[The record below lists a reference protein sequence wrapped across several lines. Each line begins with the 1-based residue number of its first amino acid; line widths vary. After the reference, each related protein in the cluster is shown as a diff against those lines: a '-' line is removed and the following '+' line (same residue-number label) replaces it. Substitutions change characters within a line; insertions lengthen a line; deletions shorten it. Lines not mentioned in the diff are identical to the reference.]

1 MTADSANAYLRTKVM
16 TASPAQL
23 RLMLIEGA
31 IKFARQGRDGMASK
45 DYEACYNGLTQAK
58 SIILELINCLR
69 PEVDPDLCAKLSAL
83 YTFMYRRLIDA
94 NLEKK
99 PEIVD
104 EVLSLLDY
112 ERETWVL
119 LMERLAEE
127 KANGGAAAGAPAP
140 ATTVDRTP
148 LSVEG

>member
-31 IKFARQGRDGMASK
+31 IKFAIQGRDGLASK
-45 DYEACYNGLTQAK
+45 DYAASYNGLTQAK

-69 PEVDPDLCAKLSAL
+69 PEVDADLCAKLSAL

-99 PEIVD
+99 PAIVD
-104 EVLSLLDY
+104 EVLALLEY
-112 ERETWVL
+112 ERETWVM

-127 KANGGAAAGAPAP
+127 KAGATPAA
-140 ATTVDRTP
+140 TSTVAADRTP